1 MAGLVS
7 GCTGAPSPQPARTPQ
22 PTRAAHSL
30 AGLRDVRPCPG
41 IAGFNCG
48 SLSVRLD
55 PFGSVPGQLSLRV
68 AVSDVASAPRGI
80 LLFLTGGPGEPGVP
94 FVSRITGRL
103 GPALRGY
110 RLVMFDQRGTGAG
123 ALDCPALQRQMGAS
137 DLTVPG
143 TTSRLRWRAHGLRP
157 RWPRT
162 AACSWCRR
170 RATRCRTGPQTIR
183 RRPNSPGSL
192 AEFRCAVRSRSRSS
206 RRSTAPGPG
215 GTPVSRD
222 RRAGTASWTS
232 TASSR
237 RPRRRPAPRCG
248 RAGRPGPR
256 RIR

>member
-1 MAGLVS
+1 MRIAVLRLLVAAAVMAGLVS

-137 DLTVPG
+137 DLTVP
-143 TTSRLRWRAHGLRP
+143 AP
-157 RWPRT
+157 
-162 AACSWCRR
+162 AASAR
-170 RATRCRTGPQTIR
+170 
-183 RRPNSPGSL
+183 
-192 AEFRCAVRSRSRSS
+192 
-206 RRSTAPGPG
+206 
-215 GTPVSRD
+215 
-222 RRAGTASWTS
+222 
-232 TASSR
+232 
-237 RPRRRPAPRCG
+237 
-248 RAGRPGPR
+248 
-256 RIR
+256 